1 MSENKKVEYIV
12 GIDVGGTSIKMGL
25 FNTNDELIDKTS
37 FNTRTVEYLI
47 DDIYDNIKELF
58 NNNGLS
64 LESLKGIGIG
74 FPGHVDGSIGTVV
87 YSNNLI
93 AHNFEIVKL
102 LKERINTFI
111 RISNDANVAALGEY
125 HFGKGKDYKNIVFV
139 TLGTGIGGGI
149 IIDGHMLEGKNGAG
163 AEIGHMVISTNGQ
176 LCNCGRRG
184 CFETYASAT
193 ALIRNARVAM
203 INNPNSLLWKVVDKP
218 EKLDGMAFF
227 DALAMNDKVAHI
239 VFEQYVE
246 DLAEGLT
253 NLANIFRPDA
263 IILGGGISYRGDSL
277 MEPLQNRLAKMIY
290 GGQWNARVELMVSTL
305 KNDAGIY
312 GAYAMC
318 TKLK

>member
-1 MSENKKVEYIV
+1 MSKKNAYYV

-25 FNTNDELIDKTS
+25 FKDDDTLLDKIS
-37 FNTRTVEYLI
+37 FNTRTVEYLV
-47 DDIYDNIKELF
+47 DDIYNNIKILF
-58 NNNGLS
+58 DNNGLS
-64 LESLKGIGIG
+64 LDALKGIGIG

-87 YSNNLI
+87 YSNNLV

-102 LKERINTFI
+102 LKEKINTYI

-125 HFGKGKDYKNIVFV
+125 HFGKGKEYKNIVFV

-149 IIDGHMLEGKNGAG
+149 IINGHMLEGKNGAG

-176 LCNCGRRG
+176 LCSCGRRG

-203 INNPNSLLWKVVDKP
+203 INNPNSLLWRVADKP

-227 DALAMNDKVAHI
+227 DALAMNDKVAGI
-239 VFEQYVE
+239 IFEQYIE
-246 DLAEGLT
+246 DLADGLT

-318 TKLK
+318 TKLDK

>member
-1 MSENKKVEYIV
+1 MNQKNAYYV
-12 GIDVGGTSIKMGL
+12 GIDVGGPSIKMGL
-25 FNTNDELIDKTS
+25 FKDDDTLLDKTS
-37 FNTRTVEYLI
+37 FSTRTVEYLV
-47 DDIYDNIKELF
+47 DDIYDNIKNLF
-58 NNNGLS
+58 DNNGLS
-64 LESLKGIGIG
+64 LDVLSGIGIG
-74 FPGHVDGSIGTVV
+74 FPGHVDGSTGTVV

-102 LKERINTFI
+102 LKAKINTFI

-125 HFGKGKDYKNIVFV
+125 HFGKGREYKNIVFV

-203 INNPNSLLWKVVDKP
+203 INNPTSLLWKVVDQP

>member
-1 MSENKKVEYIV
+1 MEKTLEYIV

-25 FNTNDELIDKTS
+25 FNTNDELIDKIS
-37 FNTRTVEYLI
+37 FSTRTVEYLV

-64 LESLKGIGIG
+64 LDSLKGIGIG
-74 FPGHVDGSIGTVV
+74 FPGHVDGGIGTVV
-87 YSNNLI
+87 YSNNLV

-102 LKERINTFI
+102 LKEKINTYI

-125 HFGKGKDYKNIVFV
+125 HFGKGKDFKNIVFV

-149 IIDGHMLEGKNGAG
+149 IIDGQMLEGKNGAG

-176 LCNCGRRG
+176 LCSCGRRG

-203 INNPNSLLWKVVDKP
+203 INNPNSLLWRTAGKP
-218 EKLDGMAFF
+218 EKLDGMSFF
-227 DALAMNDKVAHI
+227 DALAMNDKVANI
-239 VFEQYVE
+239 VFEQYIE

>member
-1 MSENKKVEYIV
+1 MMYYI
-12 GIDVGGTSIKMGL
+12 GIDVGGTSIKIGL
-25 FNTNDELIDKTS
+25 FNNNDELIDKIS
-37 FNTRTVEYLI
+37 FKTRTVEYLV
-47 DDIYDNIKELF
+47 DDIYNNIKEVF

-64 LESLKGIGIG
+64 LDKLKGIGIG
-74 FPGHVDGSIGTVV
+74 FPGHVDGSTGTVI
-87 YSNNLI
+87 YSNNLV

-102 LKERINTFI
+102 LKSKIDTYI

-125 HFGKGKDYKNIVFV
+125 HFGKGKEYKNIVFV

-149 IIDGHMLEGKNGAG
+149 IINGHMLEGKNGAG

-176 LCNCGRRG
+176 LCSCGRRG

-203 INNPNSLLWKVVDKP
+203 INNPTSLLWSVAKKP
-218 EKLDGMAFF
+218 EDLDGMAFF
-227 DALAMNDKVAHI
+227 DSLALNDKVANI
-239 VFEQYVE
+239 VFEQYIE

-277 MEPLQNRLAKMIY
+277 MEPLQNRLSKMIY